1 MYTLSEVL
9 SWSVSATTQCTLN
22 LHWINALTSLTV
34 GTRGVS
40 PLKFILSR
48 GLIPR
53 PSTFQFTV
61 VKALAAGKAWEW
73 DYLNLLFMCTYQAA
87 QKSTSTTYKVVS
99 SKKKQK
105 TTKSLCYWGFKW
117 KKNQW
122 NFCYF
127 LHTKVLSAHLRLVE
141 SIALVQDFFQ
151 SSSSLSPG
159 LSGFKVYVS
168 WRTMLICTGS
178 SLFFPLLPLTFDVSL
193 SFSEH
198 TVWTRLLARFH
209 LELQLCSISRTKF
222 GLSPN
227 AWHAFSKV
235 GFCWLTVGDAW
246 PVDWLGK
253 W

>member
-22 LHWINALTSLTV
+22 LHCINALTSLTV

-40 PLKFILSR
+40 PLKFILSW

-87 QKSTSTTYKVVS
+87 QNQLPPHIKWFQAKK
-99 SKKKQK
+99 KKKQQQRVSA
-105 TTKSLCYWGFKW
+105 TEVSSE

-122 NFCYF
+122 SFCYF

-141 SIALVQDFFQ
+141 SIALLQDFFQ
-151 SSSSLSPG
+151 SLSSLSPG

-168 WRTMLICTGS
+168 WRTMLIRTGS
-178 SLFFPLLPLTFDVSL
+178 SLFFSSPAINIWRFSLLFRAHCTNK
-193 SFSEH
+193 
-198 TVWTRLLARFH
+198 
-209 LELQLCSISRTKF
+209 I
-222 GLSPN
+222 G
-227 AWHAFSKV
+227 SKV
-235 GFCWLTVGDAW
+235 LPWVTAL
-246 PVDWLGK
+246 LH
-253 W
+253 